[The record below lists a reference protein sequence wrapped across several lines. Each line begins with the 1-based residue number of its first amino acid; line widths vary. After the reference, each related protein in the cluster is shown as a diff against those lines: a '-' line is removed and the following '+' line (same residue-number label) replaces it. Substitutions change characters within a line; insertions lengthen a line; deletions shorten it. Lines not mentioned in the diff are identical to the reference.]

1 MDEKDWCSVSSDS
14 DKAKVVHVHSSDKG
28 KKSKEA
34 KQKKPKLEPEE
45 AKRIKEENSKVVKT
59 VKKVMTLLNGS
70 MKDANKAA
78 KSSNADEQFK
88 NEVWA
93 AKEILKTGKKL
104 EKKYKDR
111 TLEELSFEHTEE
123 TAKALK
129 VMIDRKA
136 TAILQID
143 SMLAGGFDSAQ
154 LEKFAE
160 AAKQRKSD
168 KENAQDVS

>member
-1 MDEKDWCSVSSDS
+1 
-14 DKAKVVHVHSSDKG
+14 
-28 KKSKEA
+28 
-34 KQKKPKLEPEE
+34 
-45 AKRIKEENSKVVKT
+45 
-59 VKKVMTLLNGS
+59 